1 MSLQVCTQGSFEG
14 LSTLSTECLHV
25 VFYCWQLK
33 LNHSSPVIR
42 QLHSLKFRLQSPD
55 CRPMLML
62 VPSAK
67 HLDLYAAPPQ
77 SRLVLFQIKP
87 PLLSISTP
95 TLSPAWSF
103 VSLSLKTPPV
113 ELPPPPP
120 KKKSCRMLATSQ
132 WGGCSPGKRCAGFQQ
147 RPLKGLSAATTKAA
161 PRKHS
166 PPIQKGVSFRTIL
179 PARRLLQAGRETSPW
194 LLHVGRVGS
203 LGLALAV
210 RWMGHPS
217 RQELFLDHVANA
229 LGEQLFFLTSLF
241 CSLKNL
247 RGRNS
252 LASKQ
257 GGDQK

>member
-42 QLHSLKFRLQSPD
+42 QLRSLKFRLQSPD

-103 VSLSLKTPPV
+103 VSLSSKTPPV
-113 ELPPPPP
+113 ELPPPP
-120 KKKSCRMLATSQ
+120 KKKAAVCWPPPNEEVAPRASGAQAFSSGRSRGSLQPLQKLPPGSTPRRYKKGFHSGQSCLR
-132 WGGCSPGKRCAGFQQ
+132 GGCS
-147 RPLKGLSAATTKAA
+147 
-161 PRKHS
+161 
-166 PPIQKGVSFRTIL
+166 
-179 PARRLLQAGRETSPW
+179 RL
-194 LLHVGRVGS
+194 VGR
-203 LGLALAV
+203 
-210 RWMGHPS
+210 
-217 RQELFLDHVANA
+217 QA
-229 LGEQLFFLTSLF
+229 LGCCTSAE
-241 CSLKNL
+241 
-247 RGRNS
+247 
-252 LASKQ
+252 LAAW
-257 GGDQK
+257 G

>member
-1 MSLQVCTQGSFEG
+1 MSLQVCTQGSVEG

-42 QLHSLKFRLQSPD
+42 QLRSLKFRLQSPD

-120 KKKSCRMLATSQ
+120 KKKKLPYVGHLPMRRLL
-132 WGGCSPGKRCAGFQQ
+132 PGQAVR
-147 RPLKGLSAATTKAA
+147 RLSAAAAQGALCSHYKSCPQEALPADTKRGFIQDNPACAAAA
-161 PRKHS
+161 PGWSGDKPLAAARRQS
-166 PPIQKGVSFRTIL
+166 WQPGVSAGCEMDGTSIKTRAFFGSRGKCPGRAIVLSDL
-179 PARRLLQAGRETSPW
+179 PFLLS
-194 LLHVGRVGS
+194 
-203 LGLALAV
+203 
-210 RWMGHPS
+210 
-217 RQELFLDHVANA
+217 
-229 LGEQLFFLTSLF
+229 
-241 CSLKNL
+241 
-247 RGRNS
+247 
-252 LASKQ
+252 
-257 GGDQK
+257 